1 MYALPSNKRR
11 QNATYFQIQA
21 DCVVMETESCIL
33 NKEFNMSAG
42 LFVNAV
48 LLKHN
53 KANILCFRLKLCQYE
68 CGWGKL

>member
-1 MYALPSNKRR
+1 
-11 QNATYFQIQA
+11 
-21 DCVVMETESCIL
+21 METKSCIL

-53 KANILCFRLKLCQYE
+53 KANILCFLIKLCQYE

>member
-1 MYALPSNKRR
+1 MA
-11 QNATYFQIQA
+11 
-21 DCVVMETESCIL
+21 V
-33 NKEFNMSAG
+33 G

-53 KANILCFRLKLCQYE
+53 KDNILCFLLKLCHYE

>member
-1 MYALPSNKRR
+1 MA
-11 QNATYFQIQA
+11 
-21 DCVVMETESCIL
+21 
-33 NKEFNMSAG
+33 AG

-53 KANILCFRLKLCQYE
+53 KANILCFLLTLCQYE

>member
-1 MYALPSNKRR
+1 
-11 QNATYFQIQA
+11 
-21 DCVVMETESCIL
+21 
-33 NKEFNMSAG
+33 MSVG

-53 KANILCFRLKLCQYE
+53 KANILCFIFKLRQYE